1 MMKPHRQIRSS
12 KRVGSESGVA
22 CGSEQPS
29 KRFYAEALEQ
39 VVSIL
44 NSLPISERKT
54 LLAEAYKRLK
64 DN

>member
-1 MMKPHRQIRSS
+1 MKPHRQIRSS

-22 CGSEQPS
+22 YGSEQSS

-44 NSLPISERKT
+44 NGMPISERKK
-54 LLAEAYKRLK
+54 LLAEAYKRME
-64 DN
+64 